1 MSLNSQANLSPRRTF
16 RAKPLPDLDAL
27 PGSAL
32 LTRNQVCALSGFALP
47 TLKQWAKQGRGPR
60 ITVVEGR
67 PRYLAADVKAWL
79 GCEAA

>member
-1 MSLNSQANLSPRRTF
+1 MSLNLPTDYSPRRTF

-27 PGSAL
+27 PASAL

-60 ITVVEGR
+60 ITIIEGR
-67 PRYLAADVKAWL
+67 PRYLASDVRTWL
-79 GCEAA
+79 GCEVA